1 MTQTSSGVPLA
12 TTADDVRVWVD
23 GTLYADAR
31 DARVS
36 AIDHGIVVGD
46 GVFEA
51 FKAIEGKPFTPTRHL
66 ARLQRSAAAQGLPAP
81 DLDQVRAGMD
91 AVLDG
96 FGHPLGLFRIT
107 YTGGRG
113 PLGSGMAHG
122 PTTLVVALQ
131 PSEGKPASTAIATT
145 PWERNVRGAMSGVKS
160 TSYAENVKGLAY
172 AMERGATE
180 GIFVNTDGNLCEGTG
195 SNIFCV
201 FGDEVVTPPLS
212 AAPLA
217 GITRGLVLE
226 WGSGAGVRMVERD
239 LTVDEAKGADEVFLT
254 SSSRDVQGVHTW
266 DDRHWEAPGP
276 VTARLRAVWD
286 ERAVELDP
294 R

>member
-1 MTQTSSGVPLA
+1 MTIVDLPA
-12 TTADDVRVWVD
+12 EKPADDLRVWVD
-23 GTLYADAR
+23 GTLYASPDE
-31 DARVS
+31 ARVS
-36 AIDHGIVVGD
+36 ALDHGIVVGD

-51 FKAIEGKPFTPTRHL
+51 FKAVDGVAFTPTRHL
-66 ARLQRSAAAQGLPAP
+66 ARLQRSAKALGLPAP
-81 DLDQVRAGMD
+81 DLDRVREGMS

-96 FGHPLGLFRIT
+96 WPHPLGLFRIT

-113 PLGSGMAHG
+113 PLGSPAAYG

-131 PSEGKPASTAIATT
+131 KADPKPPTTAIATT
-145 PWERNVRGAMSGVKS
+145 PWERNVRGAMSGVKT
-160 TSYAENVKGLAY
+160 TSYAENVRGLAY
-172 AMERGATE
+172 AADRGATE

-226 WGSGAGVRMVERD
+226 WGSEAGVRMVERD
-239 LTVDEAKGADEVFLT
+239 LTLDEAKQADEVFLT
-254 SSSRDVQGVHTW
+254 SSSRDVQGVERWDDTTW
-266 DDRHWEAPGP
+266 DAPGP
-276 VTARLRAVWD
+276 VTRRLRAVWD
-286 ERAVELDP
+286 ERATAEPDP